1 MKKLLLTLS
10 LAAFLGIATTGAQTK
25 AEIDQSVTRME
36 SSSAPCN
43 QGTEPFKQFIAK
55 FSTDKSFMESR
66 LKLTDAQMTEFAELL
81 TPANFMAMGP
91 VARDNDEW
99 YQAWDEIQRNSVYL
113 SCGWV
118 DSFTEHIYEF
128 KRIGEKWYLAKV
140 VVDNN

>member
-1 MKKLLLTLS
+1 MKKLILALS
-10 LAAFLGIATTGAQTK
+10 LAALLGFTSASAQTK

-36 SSSAPCN
+36 SASAPCN
-43 QGTEPFKQFIAK
+43 QGAEPFKQFIAK
-55 FSTDKSFMESR
+55 FSNDKTFMESR
-66 LKLTDAQMTEFAELL
+66 LKLSDSQMAEFATLL
-81 TPANFMAMGP
+81 TPSNFVAMGP
-91 VARDNDEW
+91 VDRDNDQW

-128 KRIGEKWYLAKV
+128 KRISEKWYLAKV